1 MVTCAIQLWNSQ
13 TRCFSSQCDLRQSVS
28 SEINADSP
36 AAWAHSTRLHLAQQ
50 EVFHQQVRDV
60 HTDVARREECVSDC
74 WSVLLLH
81 MDDTCSHELF
91 DARTVVLV
99 LLHLNFEEI
108 IDRIVGG
115 SPPIPVVTDSIL
127 YDSHRVLQRCGGLAS
142 LPILYQPN
150 WPIYVYMGQFIYVY
164 VCIHIMLVY
173 VCIHHVY
180 MWTLRSKLR
189 CTR

>member
-1 MVTCAIQLWNSQ
+1 M
-13 TRCFSSQCDLRQSVS
+13 SSGINDGNPDILRD
-28 SEINADSP
+28 I
-36 AAWAHSTRLHLAQQ
+36 
-50 EVFHQQVRDV
+50 
-60 HTDVARREECVSDC
+60 
-74 WSVLLLH
+74 LLC
-81 MDDTCSHELF
+81 MDDSCSHELS
-91 DARTVVLV
+91 DTRTVVLV

-150 WPIYVYMGQFIYVY
+150 WPICVYMGQFIYVY

-173 VCIHHVY
+173 DMYTYIHIHICVY
-180 MWTLRSKLR
+180 MYTYHVDI
-189 CTR
+189 